1 LQKLTRD
8 FLIFVSEFSL
18 QRTIFRQVLCFIIN
32 QIKIMARSVFSI
44 TGLIVIVI
52 FSISCVSGKKFSS
65 LQDTSR
71 QFMNER
77 DAFKTDN
84 IELEMQN
91 KELTAKLA
99 SLEKEIGSV
108 KQDITTVQGERDK
121 AVEDYNKIS
130 SKYNELQ
137 NAQEDLIKGN
147 VKETQKLLTEL
158 QAAQENLQKK
168 EDLLRQLE
176 QTLDTKKSSLD
187 ELTFELEKRNA
198 RMAELEKIL
207 DAQKKIV
214 QDLKNKV
221 SEALLGFENNGLTVT
236 MKNGKVYVSLDEKLL
251 FKSASWDIDANGRNA
266 LKKLANVL
274 EKNPDIQ
281 VQIEGHTDNVPY
293 NPGSGQLKDNWDLSV
308 KRATTVVRV
317 LLEGSKIN
325 PKRLTASGRS
335 EYQPVDER
343 NIQDAR
349 QKNRRTEIVLTPDLT
364 ELYQLIDKY

>member
-1 LQKLTRD
+1 MNRS
-8 FLIFVSEFSL
+8 IFYIPGF
-18 QRTIFRQVLCFIIN
+18 FVL
-32 QIKIMARSVFSI
+32 
-44 TGLIVIVI
+44 VI

-65 LQDTSR
+65 LQDTSK

-84 IELEMQN
+84 IGLEMQN

-99 SLEKEIGSV
+99 SLEKQMSTV
-108 KQDITTVQGERDK
+108 NQDITAAQNERDK
-121 AVEDYNKIS
+121 AVEDYNRIS

-147 VKETQKLLTEL
+147 VKETQKLLTDL

-176 QTLDTKKSSLD
+176 QNLDTKKSSLD

-198 RMAELEKIL
+198 RLAELEKIL

-214 QDLKNKV
+214 KDLKSKV

-236 MKNGKVYVSLDEKLL
+236 TKNGKVYVSLDEKLL
-251 FKSASWDIDANGRNA
+251 FKSASWDIDANGKNA
-266 LKKLANVL
+266 LKKLAGVL

-281 VQIEGHTDNVPY
+281 VMIEGHTDNVPY
-293 NPGSGQLKDNWDLSV
+293 NPGNSQLKDNWDLSV
-308 KRATTVVRV
+308 KRATTVIRV
-317 LLEGSKIN
+317 LLEGSRIDA
-325 PKRLTASGRS
+325 KRLTASGRS
-335 EYQPVDER
+335 QYLPVDER
-343 NIQDAR
+343 NTADAR
-349 QKNRRTEIVLTPDLT
+349 QKNRRTEIILTPDLT
-364 ELYQLIDKY
+364 ELYNLINKY